1 MHQIQAFLASLQEAK
16 TSTTSLLLE
25 VAEVVED
32 FMQSKTDWLTQV
44 VAEEVI
50 QVEEALLEVYLA
62 MKKTVMMI
70 MLLATFVAPKARQM
84 SDIAMDVMQ
93 ILVFLRKTRLSQNS
107 VILETITLD
116 ICLRL
121 KNNQFSLLKLMEI
134 TNMVFQKK
142 RFVSLLKQGIDL
154 FSAQVEVLTPQRSY
168 LNFLKCQLKIML
180 YNGGFKLQRPCFK
193 M

>member
-1 MHQIQAFLASLQEAK
+1 MHPIQAYLASPQEAK

-32 FMQSKTDWLTQV
+32 FMQSQTECLTQV
-44 VAEEVI
+44 VAEVI
-50 QVEEALLEVYLA
+50 WVEEALLEVYLE

-93 ILVFLRKTRLSQNS
+93 ILVFLRKTRLTQSS

-116 ICLRL
+116 ICLQL

-134 TNMVFQKK
+134 TNTVFQKK
-142 RFVSLLKQGIDL
+142 RFVSLLRQGIDL
-154 FSAQVEVLTPQRSY
+154 FSVQVEVLMPCRSY
-168 LNFLKCQLKIML
+168 LNFLKCPLKIML
-180 YNGGFKLQRPCFK
+180 YNGGFKLLRPCFK